1 MPGVVGAVNVEDVVP
16 LGKFKPDE
24 GMRGNGLNRVL
35 SLVTVVKVVGQLI
48 SVTAV
53 VLPPD
58 HVMLT
63 GKLAPVAT
71 VFDATVAA
79 IVM

>member
-1 MPGVVGAVNVEDVVP
+1 MGAVNVEDAVP
-16 LGKFKPDE
+16 LGKFMPE
-24 GMRGNGLNRVL
+24 AAIWLLALRPNNVL
-35 SLVTVVKVVGQLI
+35 SLVTVVKMRGQLT
-48 SVTAV
+48 SVVAV

-63 GKLAPVAT
+63 GKVAPGAT